1 MALGSKIAAVRERD
15 PRVLAELAWALGLGA
30 VQRHKFDRCGPWL
43 RTAGRIRCYR
53 ANGSVVV
60 GSRVLM
66 WPGVMLSVRGER
78 APAPEQAPAR
88 EHGPAPEQGPARL
101 VIGDRTTLGNRT
113 EIHCGRRV
121 SIGADCR
128 IAWDVVIMDRDF
140 HRLDA
145 DREEAAQPVVVN
157 DRVWIGCRALVLKGV
172 TIGSG
177 AVVAAGSVVT
187 SPVPAGALVAGNP
200 ARVVRTDVDWAP

>member
-1 MALGSKIAAVRERD
+1 MAIGSKIAAARERD
-15 PRVLAELAWALGLGA
+15 PRVLAEHAWALGLGA

-53 ANGSVVV
+53 TNGSVVV

-66 WPGVMLSVRGER
+66 WPGVMLSVRGG
-78 APAPEQAPAR
+78 Q
-88 EHGPAPEQGPARL
+88 EHVPDQGPARL
-101 VIGDRTTLGNRT
+101 VIGDRTALGNRT
-113 EIHCGRRV
+113 EVHCGRRV

-145 DREEAAQPVVVN
+145 DREEGAQPVVVD

-187 SPVPAGALVAGNP
+187 SSVPARALVAGNP
-200 ARVVRTDVDWAP
+200 ARVVRSDVDWAP

>member
-1 MALGSKIAAVRERD
+1 
-15 PRVLAELAWALGLGA
+15 
-30 VQRHKFDRCGPWL
+30 
-43 RTAGRIRCYR
+43 
-53 ANGSVVV
+53 
-60 GSRVLM
+60 
-66 WPGVMLSVRGER
+66 MLSVRGE
-78 APAPEQAPAR
+78 Q
-88 EHGPAPEQGPARL
+88 EHVPDQGPARL
-101 VIGDRTTLGNRT
+101 VIGDRTALGNRT
-113 EIHCGRRV
+113 EVHCGRRV

-145 DREEAAQPVVVN
+145 DREEGAQPVVVD

-187 SPVPAGALVAGNP
+187 SSVPARALVAGNP
-200 ARVVRTDVDWAP
+200 ARVVRSDVDWAP